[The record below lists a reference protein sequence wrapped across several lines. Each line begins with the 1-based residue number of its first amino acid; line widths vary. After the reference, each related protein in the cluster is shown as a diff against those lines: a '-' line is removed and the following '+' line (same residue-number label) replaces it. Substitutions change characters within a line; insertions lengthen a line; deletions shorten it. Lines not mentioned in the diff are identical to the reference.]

1 MELAMIA
8 AGRAPAP
15 DPMTA
20 APRAAEPAEADAP
33 SAA

>member
-8 AGRAPAP
+8 AGRSPVSEP
-15 DPMTA
+15 VPVG
-20 APRAAEPAEADAP
+20 AAEPAEAGTP